1 MNLPAITP
9 IVLKAWASKFRAA
22 FGGVVFSKTAIATL
36 LERAA
41 STITSL
47 EQSYRIEK
55 DAHRLSTR
63 MLARCMRTMSDTIDQ
78 LRNEQHAEREQHKR
92 YIEGVALDLA
102 EKDRTLAQQ
111 RELREKF
118 AIEKDTEI
126 EALRMWRVNVT
137 SALAPARP
145 GGTAYVDVPK
155 IIKTLA
161 TEKAEAY
168 MLRESLEWERGTNA
182 KRLKLI
188 EELREKVS
196 KFEAQF
202 LEVGRRISDRLERA
216 GKGQIS
222 GTLPE
227 LFTAYVEER
236 DRVHN
241 RQASRLRAQQAEIEQ
256 LTGRTAHQLRLLK
269 QRSEEL
275 EKLGKALD
283 AAEERASTQIEL
295 LKRERTAKCNELDA
309 AEKHIAILAE
319 QNREPAGNYVRFGP
333 NVSQFRVNRKGKETI
348 TIPYVEKLEEEVQ
361 RLSTEEHRREQAERN
376 STFYRGKLREIHE
389 KTRGF

>member
-9 IVLKAWASKFRAA
+9 IVLKAWASKLRAA

-63 MLARCMRTMSDTIDQ
+63 LLARCMRTMSDTIDQ

-92 YIEGVALDLA
+92 YIECVALDLA
-102 EKDRTLAQQ
+102 EKDRTLTQQ

-145 GGTAYVDVPK
+145 GGTAYADVPK
-155 IIKTLA
+155 IIRALA

-196 KFEAQF
+196 KLKTLVDEQQERIAN
-202 LEVGRRISDRLERA
+202 LETGARLASERA
-216 GKGQIS
+216 NRV
-222 GTLPE
+222 
-227 LFTAYVEER
+227 TAGE
-236 DRVHN
+236 
-241 RQASRLRAQQAEIEQ
+241 AS
-256 LTGRTAHQLRLLK
+256 LK
-269 QRSEEL
+269 
-275 EKLGKALD
+275 
-283 AAEERASTQIEL
+283 TQIEL

-309 AEKHIAILAE
+309 AEKHNAILAE
-319 QNREPAGNYVRFGP
+319 QNREHVNRIEQLTEANREPAGNYVRFGP